1 MKVSVILN
9 SSKSNAKKTEQ
20 DILRLDAPNIAFR
33 FFFTTHKGH
42 AAELAHSAS
51 NDCHVIIPVGGDGT
65 IHECLN
71 GIMKWHFENPEKKC
85 PALLPIALG
94 TGNDFVRNLS
104 YNTDIGSII
113 SRIHNQSPILADVG
127 RINYTNGSEVI
138 FINECSAGIGPSVVQ
153 CSDSLPKLWSGNLR
167 FGLAI
172 LKTFLT
178 YQKKQ
183 IEIFSE
189 NIRWSGPSICTVIA
203 NGKFFGSGI
212 CIAPDA
218 RIDDGVLQITVIGDV
233 SIIEYLRYLPA
244 LRRGKKISHPQVFY
258 FEAQELTI
266 KSEGLTET
274 DGEIGH
280 AANAHISIIKS
291 AIELL

>member
-1 MKVSVILN
+1 VIVTVILN
-9 SSKSNAKKTEQ
+9 GSKKNAKKTELEL
-20 DILRLDAPNIAFR
+20 LRLDIHNIDFR
-33 FFFTTHKGH
+33 FFYTTHKGH

-51 NDCHVIIPVGGDGT
+51 QFSQVIISVGGDGT
-65 IHECLN
+65 IHECVN
-71 GIMKWHFENPEKKC
+71 GIMKWHFENPEKKY
-85 PALLPIALG
+85 PSLLPLALG
-94 TGNDFVRNLS
+94 TGNDFVRNLPHS
-104 YNTDIGSII
+104 SNINSIV
-113 SRIHNQSPILADVG
+113 SRINNPSPILADVG
-127 RINYTNGSEVI
+127 RIQYTNGLQVF

-178 YQKKQ
+178 YKKKQ
-183 IEIFSE
+183 IEIFNE
-189 NIRWSGPSICTVIA
+189 NIKWCGLSICTVIA

-218 RIDDGVLQITVIGDV
+218 RIDDGVLHITVIGDV

-244 LRRGKKISHPQVFY
+244 LRRGKKINHPQVFY

-280 AANAHISIIKS
+280 EAYAHISIIKS